1 MKKCKII
8 RTTMDDVKEID
19 EIIFGLFSAKEIIDM
34 SVCKVDTTKLTGNG
48 SVYDERMGGNTDNN
62 IPCVT
67 CGQTPKNCP
76 GHFGYIEFNE
86 YIIHPLFYKQVVA
99 FLRCFSRSCKKAL

>member
-1 MKKCKII
+1 MINI
-8 RTTMDDVKEID
+8 RLNMENDTKEID
-19 EIIFGLFSAKEIIDM
+19 EIIFGIFSAKEIIDM
-34 SVCKVDTTKLTGNG
+34 SVCKVETTKLTGPG

-76 GHFGYIEFNE
+76 GHFGHIEFNE
-86 YIIHPLFYKQVVA
+86 YIIHPLFLQTGCSFFA
-99 FLRCFSRSCKKAL
+99 LFLYAM